1 MIKND
6 YVRLGHSR
14 HPTRTDDESVVLRI
28 TSDPD
33 EIRALLDR
41 RLQVDPV
48 RATVLGTIQ
57 LALDSAG
64 AQCWCAATLDGS
76 AVAVRSNTS
85 YPVVLNGDWPV
96 DDIDQLATAVGS
108 LPALVGISGGP
119 VTVRSVAAR
128 MPNAIMRATT
138 MRLYRLEALS
148 PPSHVAGRARR
159 ADADDTGLMQRWY
172 EAFNR
177 EAGGIIVDVRQDVEA
192 ALRWNGCWLWMDAED
207 AVVSLAT
214 RRPVVAGSA
223 RIGPVYTPTNQR
235 KHGYGSAVTAAATLD
250 ILSDGGVPVLF
261 ADLANPTANAIYSRL
276 GYLPVED
283 RLQVDFT

>member
-6 YVRLGHSR
+6 YVRLGHWR

-28 TSDPD
+28 ASDPD

-48 RATVLGTIQ
+48 RATILGTIQ
-57 LALDSAG
+57 LALDSGG

-76 AVAVRSNTS
+76 AVAVRSNQS
-85 YPVVLNGDWPV
+85 YPVVLNGDWPI

-108 LPALVGISGGP
+108 LPALAGISGAP
-119 VTVRSVAAR
+119 ATVRSVAAR

-138 MRLYRLEALS
+138 MRLYRLETLS

-159 ADADDTGLMQRWY
+159 ADADDTGLMHRWY

>member
-1 MIKND
+1 VIKYD
-6 YVRLGHSR
+6 YVRFGHSR
-14 HPTRTDDESVVLRI
+14 HPIHTDDESVVLRI
-28 TSDPD
+28 TSDQ
-33 EIRALLDR
+33 EEVRALLDR

-48 RATVLGTIQ
+48 RATVLGTIR
-57 LALDSAG
+57 LALDLDE

-76 AVAVRSNTS
+76 AVAVRSNQS

-96 DDIDQLATAVGS
+96 DDVDQLATAVGS
-108 LPALVGISGGP
+108 LPALVGISGAP
-119 VTVRSVAAR
+119 ATVRSVAAR
-128 MPNAIMRATT
+128 MPITITRAMT
-138 MRLYRLEALS
+138 MRLYRLETLN

-159 ADADDTGLMQRWY
+159 ADADDTELIRKWY

-177 EAGGIIVDVRQDVEA
+177 EAGGVIVDVRQDVAA

-261 ADLANPTANAIYSRL
+261 ADLANPTTNDIYSRL
-276 GYLPVED
+276 GYQPVED

>member
-1 MIKND
+1 VIKND

-64 AQCWCAATLDGS
+64 VQCWCAATLDGS

-119 VTVRSVAAR
+119 ATVRSVAAR
-128 MPNAIMRATT
+128 MPNAIMRAMT
-138 MRLYRLEALS
+138 MRLYRLETLS
-148 PPSHVAGRARR
+148 PPSHVTGRARR
-159 ADADDTGLMQRWY
+159 ADADDTELMQRWY

-223 RIGPVYTPTNQR
+223 RIGPVFTPTNQR

>member
-1 MIKND
+1 VIKND

-57 LALDSAG
+57 LALDSAE
-64 AQCWCAATLDGS
+64 ARCWCAATLDGS

-148 PPSHVAGRARR
+148 PPAHVAGRARR
-159 ADADDTGLMQRWY
+159 ADADDTGLMHRWY

>member
-1 MIKND
+1 
-6 YVRLGHSR
+6 V
-14 HPTRTDDESVVLRI
+14 
-28 TSDPD
+28 
-33 EIRALLDR
+33 
-41 RLQVDPV
+41 
-48 RATVLGTIQ
+48 
-57 LALDSAG
+57 
-64 AQCWCAATLDGS
+64 QCWCAATLDGT
-76 AVAVRSNTS
+76 AVAVRSNKS

-148 PPSHVAGRARR
+148 PPAHVAGRARR
-159 ADADDTGLMQRWY
+159 ADADDTGLMHRWY

-261 ADLANPTANAIYSRL
+261 ADLANPTANAIYSGL

>member
-48 RATVLGTIQ
+48 RATVLGTIR
-57 LALDSAG
+57 LALDMDK

-76 AVAVRSNTS
+76 AVAVRSNQG

-96 DDIDQLATAVGS
+96 DDIDQLATAVGR
-108 LPALVGISGGP
+108 LPALVGISGAP
-119 VTVRSVAAR
+119 ATVRSVAAR

-159 ADADDTGLMQRWY
+159 ADADDTGLMHKWY

-177 EAGGIIVDVRQDVEA
+177 DAGGIIVDVRQDVEA

>member
-6 YVRLGHSR
+6 YVRFGRSG
-14 HPTRTDDESVVLRI
+14 HPTRTDDDSVVLTI
-28 TSDPD
+28 TSDPE

-41 RLQVDPV
+41 RLHADPV
-48 RATVLGTIQ
+48 RATVLGTIR
-57 LALDSAG
+57 LALDVDEV
-64 AQCWCAATLDGS
+64 QCWCAATLDGG
-76 AVAVRSNTS
+76 AVAVRSSQS
-85 YPVVLNGDWPV
+85 YPLVLNGDWPV

-108 LPALVGISGGP
+108 LPTLVGISGAP
-119 VTVRSVAAR
+119 ATVRSVAAR
-128 MPNAIMRATT
+128 MPNAIMRTTT
-138 MRLYRLEALS
+138 MRLYRLAALN

-159 ADADDTGLMQRWY
+159 ADADDTELIRTWY

-177 EAGGIIVDVRQDVEA
+177 EAGGVIVDVRQDVQA
-192 ALRWNGCWLWMDAED
+192 ALRWNGCWLWMDADD

-261 ADLANPTANAIYSRL
+261 ADLANPTANDIYSGL